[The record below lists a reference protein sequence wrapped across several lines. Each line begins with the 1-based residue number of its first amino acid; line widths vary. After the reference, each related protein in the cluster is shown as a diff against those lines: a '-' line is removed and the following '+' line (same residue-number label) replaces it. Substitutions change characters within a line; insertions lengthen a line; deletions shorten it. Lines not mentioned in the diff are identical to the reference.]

1 MNQPNG
7 RADRLAVPLAAL
19 LACAALPAFAQSSVT
34 LYGRVDTAIE
44 YANAGPN
51 HVTRMGSGNL
61 FASQWGL
68 KGVEDLGGGL
78 KAVFRLESGID
89 LANGASDD
97 GPDSIFGRRAT
108 VGLKGKWGEIS
119 LGRNFTVTYDYMLPF
134 DPMGYS
140 QN

>member
-19 LACAALPAFAQSSVT
+19 LACIALPAAAQSSVT
-34 LYGRVDTAIE
+34 LYGRIDTAIE

-61 FASQWGL
+61 WASQWGL

-78 KAVFRLESGID
+78 STVF
-89 LANGASDD
+89 
-97 GPDSIFGRRAT
+97 
-108 VGLKGKWGEIS
+108 
-119 LGRNFTVTYDYMLPF
+119 
-134 DPMGYS
+134 
-140 QN
+140 

>member
-51 HVTRMGSGNL
+51 HVTRMGGGNL
-61 FASQWGL
+61 FASQWG
-68 KGVEDLGGGL
+68 
-78 KAVFRLESGID
+78 
-89 LANGASDD
+89 
-97 GPDSIFGRRAT
+97 
-108 VGLKGKWGEIS
+108 
-119 LGRNFTVTYDYMLPF
+119 
-134 DPMGYS
+134 
-140 QN
+140 

>member
-34 LYGRVDTAIE
+34 LYGRIDTAIE

-61 FASQWGL
+61 WASQWGL
-68 KGVEDLGGGL
+68 KKTPLRRHLVLTAGRHTCFQTCSSKPDQ
-78 KAVFRLESGID
+78 
-89 LANGASDD
+89 
-97 GPDSIFGRRAT
+97 GPAGRR
-108 VGLKGKWGEIS
+108 
-119 LGRNFTVTYDYMLPF
+119 F
-134 DPMGYS
+134 
-140 QN
+140 Q